1 MTRHAVLELQ
11 GRKLKYKHKNI
22 VLVTPPQSLSLTFLL
37 NMRTYQKRL
46 YSSVLTTYLL
56 GVAVSQNANIT
67 LSMTTNAAEIS
78 NVTVFP
84 VTIRPFTETPVF
96 VNCTAVNT
104 STCVTCLPGTYSNNG
119 TLNCSCCSDGSCTY
133 PEECLSC
140 PVGHYQSQAGQQ
152 VCFLCPY
159 GFYTNSTGSSACFP
173 CEPGFYSNETGS
185 LTCSRCA
192 PGYFTSRL
200 SATFCDPCPPGS
212 FCNTTNC
219 SVCKTCP
226 GGEEAVSK
234 ASTECS
240 PCRPGMFKH
249 PSDSMCK
256 ICSSGYYQI
265 KWGQETCE
273 ICPENHYCPSPDIN
287 PILCPNDAF
296 CPAGSTA
303 PQYCM
308 EIFLRKSGGTC
319 ELAPLT
325 IVLLAICFAIH
336 KLHIA
341 MLRLSQPSEVPTN
354 HDDDN

>member
-192 PGYFTSRL
+192 PALQTALYVKPVLVGRKL
-200 SATFCDPCPPGS
+200 S
-212 FCNTTNC
+212 
-219 SVCKTCP
+219 V
-226 GGEEAVSK
+226 
-234 ASTECS
+234 
-240 PCRPGMFKH
+240 KH
-249 PSDSMCK
+249 QLNVVLVD
-256 ICSSGYYQI
+256 Q
-265 KWGQETCE
+265 
-273 ICPENHYCPSPDIN
+273 SPDIN

-325 IVLLAICFAIH
+325 IVLLAICFAMIV
-336 KLHIA
+336 LVIA
-341 MLRLSQPSEVPTN
+341 FLILRRKRDLDQGTVSSRAPLLQKERTPDRMYGAFSNVEPVYAGW
-354 HDDDN
+354 